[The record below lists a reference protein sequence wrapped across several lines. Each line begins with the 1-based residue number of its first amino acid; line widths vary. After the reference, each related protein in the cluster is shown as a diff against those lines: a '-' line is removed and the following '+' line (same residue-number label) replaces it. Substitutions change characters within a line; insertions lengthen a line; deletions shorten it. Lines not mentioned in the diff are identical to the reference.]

1 MTSSV
6 RGQRLLAELG
16 VAKALDEG
24 ESLVLRGPLYEHRKQ
39 PGALIQLAFVRDE
52 EGRIAV
58 GYALRDGDGW
68 SVVEHEP
75 FSLRAIGYY
84 QRRLK
89 RLGDRVGEKDRETPW

>member
-1 MTSSV
+1 MPSSV
-6 RGQRLLAELG
+6 RGERLLADFA

-24 ESLVLRGPLYEHRKQ
+24 ESPALRGPVYELRKQ
-39 PGALIQLAFVRDE
+39 PGILVQLAFVRDD

-58 GYALRDGDGW
+58 GYARREGDEW

-75 FSLRAIGYY
+75 YSLRAIGYY

-89 RLGDRVGEKDRETPW
+89 RLGDRVDAKDRDTPW